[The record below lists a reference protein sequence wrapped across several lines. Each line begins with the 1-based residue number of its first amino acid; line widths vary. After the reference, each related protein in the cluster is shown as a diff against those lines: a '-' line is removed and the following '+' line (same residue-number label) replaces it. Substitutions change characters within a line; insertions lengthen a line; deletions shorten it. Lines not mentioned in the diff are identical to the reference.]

1 MPESDVVI
9 VRGGLH
15 GAALAF
21 ELASSGRAVTLLAR
35 RELAS
40 GASGGLGLRG
50 VRTTDRDVRELPLM
64 RLAHDIWPTLDAVL
78 GAPGSPVDAGF
89 RRTGSVCLFD
99 RDEAA
104 DPRTMAR
111 IRTMAAVQTAH
122 SIPAEVI
129 DAEALRAIEPG
140 LADVVAGAIATP
152 LDDTGDHTRATLAY
166 AAAARRAGAT
176 ILEGTEVTS
185 LADRAA
191 TTSDEVVHRA
201 RIAVVVLANAYAPAL
216 LEAAFGLRL
225 PVWRIYPQMT
235 PVRAADGFAF
245 RGLVN
250 HVSRIFSAKT
260 IDGGLVMLSGGRS
273 GEWDEAADAGTA
285 PASVAAASVAG
296 AAELA
301 PSLHGAEAVVTDASR
316 PESVSV
322 DGIPIIDRVLGTE
335 GVLFA
340 TGWSGHGF
348 AITPAV
354 ARLLAEW
361 VRSSARPP
369 LLAPFAL
376 ARLSAPAG

>member
-9 VRGGLH
+9 VGGGLH

-21 ELASSGRAVTLLAR
+21 ELASRGTSVTLLER

-40 GASGGLGLRG
+40 GASGGVGLRG

-64 RLAHDIWPTLDAVL
+64 RLAHDIWPTLDAAL
-78 GAPGSPVDAGF
+78 GEHGSPVDAGF
-89 RRTGSVCLFD
+89 RRTGGVCLFD
-99 RDEAA
+99 RDEADDA
-104 DPRTMAR
+104 RAMAR
-111 IRTMAAVQTAH
+111 IRAMAAVQTAH
-122 SIPAEVI
+122 GIPAEVV
-129 DAEALRAIEPG
+129 DAESLAGIEPG
-140 LADVVAGAIATP
+140 LADVVAGAIVTP
-152 LDDTGDHTRATLAY
+152 LDGTGDHTRATLAY
-166 AAAARRAGAT
+166 AAARRAGAT
-176 ILEGTEVTS
+176 ILEGAEVTA
-185 LADRAA
+185 LEDRTA
-191 TTSDEVVHRA
+191 TTADGTEHRA
-201 RIAVVVLANAYAPAL
+201 RIAVVVLANSYAPAL

-225 PVWRIYPQMT
+225 PVWRINPQMT
-235 PVRAADGFAF
+235 PVRAAGGFAF

-273 GEWDEAADAGTA
+273 GDWDEAADAGTA
-285 PASVAAASVAG
+285 PARVAAASVAG

-301 PSLHGAEAVVTDASR
+301 PSLAGAEVVVTDASR

-322 DGIPIIDRVLGTE
+322 DGIPIIDRVPGAE

-348 AITPAV
+348 AIAPAV

-361 VRSSARPP
+361 VRTGERPA
-369 LLAPFAL
+369 LLAPFGL
-376 ARLSAPAG
+376 ARLSAPAA